1 MHQLGDGPTIARLS
15 LGARLRALRTAAG
28 ITGGEAAAV
37 IRSSGSKISR
47 IESGLLPVRQRDVAQ
62 LLTLYGADGQEER
75 ERLLTMARESA
86 HPGWW
91 DPYSHELPA
100 HIIHILNVEAAAA
113 LLLIYDPQ
121 AVPALLQT
129 QAYAQ
134 AVASRGF
141 VPQTW
146 RGGLRADMLARRRGI
161 LTLDH
166 APRVWALLDE
176 AVLLRS
182 PDIKPGT
189 LAGQLTRLI
198 DDAAAKKITIQI
210 VPRTVPDTL
219 AAAGPFSI
227 LRLPLG
233 RDLPDLVLLE
243 QLTTMT
249 TIERLR
255 DVDRY
260 WELWNRIAI
269 QALNPDASLE
279 FLRQAARSVND
290 GIVSGSS

>member
-1 MHQLGDGPTIARLS
+1 MHQPGDGPTVARLS

-62 LLTLYGADGQEER
+62 LLTLYGADGQAER
-75 ERLLTMARESA
+75 ESLLTMARESA

-129 QAYAQ
+129 QAYAH
-134 AVASRGF
+134 AVASRIF
-141 VPQTW
+141 VQQTW

-161 LTLDH
+161 LALDRP
-166 APRVWALLDE
+166 PRVWALLDE

-182 PDIKPGT
+182 PDIKPDI

-198 DDAAAKKITIQI
+198 EDAAAKRITIQI

-260 WELWNRIAI
+260 WELWNRLAI
-269 QALNPDASLE
+269 QALKPDASLE
-279 FLRQAARSVND
+279 FLRQAVRSVD
-290 GIVSGSS
+290 GTA